1 MRIVRLDS
9 GLEPLFW
16 KHVTQDI
23 PNYYFP
29 ILRLKRQREFTEIVL
44 ALDEEN
50 RIEGLMMIYRSV
62 AVQLRGSVDAAKAL
76 LERLNLDKVDIQ
88 GEIEHK
94 ETILAKFEHVRKA
107 SEIIL
112 MTLRRGE
119 ENLQIRHTT
128 EVPTPEDAEEIADL
142 MRRGSPDWW
151 GDTTAERIATRM
163 EQLLWLGT
171 KDNGRLIS
179 VGGATVDDWA
189 GNIAPVVTHEDYR
202 KRGYATS
209 VVSALVQQIFQK
221 SNLCLIHVES
231 DNEPAIRAYTKVGF
245 KPYKRYFFARA
256 ER

>member
-16 KHVTQDI
+16 EHVTQDI

-50 RIEGLMMIYRSV
+50 RIEGLMMIYRNV

-94 ETILAKFEHVRKA
+94 EAILTKFAHVRKS
-107 SEIIL
+107 SEIVL
-112 MTLRRGE
+112 MTLQKGE

-142 MRRGSPDWW
+142 MRRGSPD
-151 GDTTAERIATRM
+151 
-163 EQLLWLGT
+163 
-171 KDNGRLIS
+171 
-179 VGGATVDDWA
+179 
-189 GNIAPVVTHEDYR
+189 
-202 KRGYATS
+202 
-209 VVSALVQQIFQK
+209 
-221 SNLCLIHVES
+221 
-231 DNEPAIRAYTKVGF
+231 
-245 KPYKRYFFARA
+245 
-256 ER
+256 